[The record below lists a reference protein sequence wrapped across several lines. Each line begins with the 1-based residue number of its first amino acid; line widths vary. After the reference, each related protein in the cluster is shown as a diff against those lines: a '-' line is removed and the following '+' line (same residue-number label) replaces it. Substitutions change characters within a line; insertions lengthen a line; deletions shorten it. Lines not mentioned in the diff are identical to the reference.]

1 MTDAHF
7 GPSFY
12 IIKMLSE
19 NHGLPENSIKGGE
32 KVNLME
38 KMYMDFKH
46 INNKSK
52 DIHKQVPAEVK
63 HGCEAAMAIYSYAKQ
78 TLLILILGVH

>member
-1 MTDAHF
+1 
-7 GPSFY
+7 
-12 IIKMLSE
+12 
-19 NHGLPENSIKGGE
+19 
-32 KVNLME
+32 
-38 KMYMDFKH
+38 MYMDFKH